1 MRCSGKCF
9 DSLIMRNMLTD
20 NTKTAAELAAERW
33 QRLSPPPAPIPSV
46 QPVQKTQRKAKKLEE
61 VLLDDS
67 KYLTISEFEMFKA
80 DVMRQLKDIRKELW
94 RSSKPMSP
102 VEPVAAVTPEASTLT
117 ALASASVAMDSSQ
130 QTTKT
135 SSSLP
140 KGKT

>member
-1 MRCSGKCF
+1 
-9 DSLIMRNMLTD
+9 MLTD

-33 QRLSPPPAPIPSV
+33 KRLTPPPAPVPPV
-46 QPVQKTQRKAKKLEE
+46 QPVQKPQRKVKKLEE
-61 VLLDDS
+61 VVLDDT

-80 DVMRQLKDIRKELW
+80 DVMRQLKEIRKELW

-102 VEPVAAVTPEASTLT
+102 VEPVEAVTPEASTLT
-117 ALASASVAMDSSQ
+117 ALASASVAMGSSQ

-135 SSSLP
+135 PPSSQP

>member
-1 MRCSGKCF
+1 
-9 DSLIMRNMLTD
+9 MLTD

-33 QRLSPPPAPIPSV
+33 QRLSPPPAPIPPV
-46 QPVQKTQRKAKKLEE
+46 QPMEKPQRKAKKLEE
-61 VLLDDS
+61 VLLDET

-102 VEPVAAVTPEASTLT
+102 VEPVEAAMQDPSTLT

-135 SSSLP
+135 LSSSLP

>member
-1 MRCSGKCF
+1 
-9 DSLIMRNMLTD
+9 MLTD

-33 QRLSPPPAPIPSV
+33 KRLTPPPSPVPPM
-46 QPVQKTQRKAKKLEE
+46 QPVQKTQRKSKKLEE

-102 VEPVAAVTPEASTLT
+102 VEPVAAVMPEASTLT
-117 ALASASVAMDSSQ
+117 ALASASVAMGSSQ
-130 QTTKT
+130 QTTAKT

>member
-1 MRCSGKCF
+1 
-9 DSLIMRNMLTD
+9 MLTD

-33 QRLSPPPAPIPSV
+33 QRLSPPPAPVPPV
-46 QPVQKTQRKAKKLEE
+46 QPVQKPQRKAKKLEE
-61 VLLDDS
+61 VLLDDT

-102 VEPVAAVTPEASTLT
+102 VEPVEAVTPEASTLT
-117 ALASASVAMDSSQ
+117 ALASASVAMGSSQ

-135 SSSLP
+135 TLSLPRP

>member
-1 MRCSGKCF
+1 
-9 DSLIMRNMLTD
+9 MLTD

-33 QRLSPPPAPIPSV
+33 KRLTPPPSPVPPM
-46 QPVQKTQRKAKKLEE
+46 QPVQKPQRKAKKLEE

-102 VEPVAAVTPEASTLT
+102 VEPVEAVTPEASTLT
-117 ALASASVAMDSSQ
+117 ALASASVAMGSSQ

-135 SSSLP
+135 SSLSRP

>member
-1 MRCSGKCF
+1 
-9 DSLIMRNMLTD
+9 MLTD

-33 QRLSPPPAPIPSV
+33 QRLAPPPAPVPPV
-46 QPVQKTQRKAKKLEE
+46 QPVQKPQRKAKKLEE
-61 VLLDDS
+61 VLLDDT

-80 DVMRQLKDIRKELW
+80 DVLRQLKDIRKELW

-102 VEPVAAVTPEASTLT
+102 VEPVEAVTPDPSTLT
-117 ALASASVAMDSSQ
+117 ALASASVAMGSSQ
-130 QTTKT
+130 QTTTKT

>member
-1 MRCSGKCF
+1 
-9 DSLIMRNMLTD
+9 MLSS

-33 QRLSPPPAPIPSV
+33 KRLTPPSPPVPPMR
-46 QPVQKTQRKAKKLEE
+46 PVQKPQRKAKKLEE

-102 VEPVAAVTPEASTLT
+102 AEPVEAVTPEASTLT
-117 ALASASVAMDSSQ
+117 ALASASVAMGSSQ

-135 SSSLP
+135 LSSSLP